1 MNPSTNLT
9 WTTVKY
15 SVKRLVGF
23 HHLRY
28 LRIWS
33 PVVRDALFI
42 AYRASIAQFLCKVLC
57 VAKVVACPL
66 SATGF
71 RLVTLRCFEVFCLV
85 TGSDVM
91 PDFYRSNKL
100 L

>member
-42 AYRASIAQFLCKVLC
+42 AYRASIAQFLCNVLC
-57 VAKVVACPL
+57 CVLLRSLHVHCRRLDSDLLRYVV
-66 SATGF
+66 
-71 RLVTLRCFEVFCLV
+71 LRSSV
-85 TGSDVM
+85 
-91 PDFYRSNKL
+91 
-100 L
+100 